1 MSKSS
6 DSKQASKAKSGA
18 SAKARPQAAPQSA
31 PQSAPETAAQAS
43 TQAPPHPAAA
53 RPGGGFPAVPPG
65 ELPTYQELLDE
76 SLDQTFPASDPISPS
91 AAMHAERR
99 VASDKDATDW
109 KLKPGSEKG
118 VPVPSATKP
127 AAGPGAH
134 KSPPAARRPAR

>member
-6 DSKQASKAKSGA
+6 DPKQASKARSGA
-18 SAKARPQAAPQSA
+18 SAKARPQAAPH
-31 PQSAPETAAQAS
+31 SAPETAAQAS

-53 RPGGGFPAVPPG
+53 RPGGELPAVPPG

-99 VASDKDATDW
+99 VASDKDAADW

-118 VPVPSATKP
+118 LPVPSATEP
-127 AAGPGAH
+127 AAGPGAD
-134 KSPPAARRPAR
+134 KPPPAARGPAR